1 QLGLGLAVLAFATAS
16 HARIFV
22 IINDGVT
29 GLNGSNLTGC
39 DSFQKNDSNDPACFI
54 GNFRLS
60 RFSPQ
65 LPDTDTINYQTDVM
79 PLLGC
84 SPCTV
89 YFPSASTTQQSTDTF
104 AFSDTNPAGPFARIV
119 KFDGATSAD
128 RISARGITVRAL
140 KPGLT
145 LTFTY
150 STQNGDLR
158 TVPFPPS
165 PATAAMSGS
174 FRNSS
179 GIARAAACGD
189 GTTST
194 SVGTPCVK
202 LQIKVNGTTVDG
214 QGVSA
219 IASTAVPC
227 N

>member
-1 QLGLGLAVLAFATAS
+1 RADDRGLLPGAEESRALASGGTPARAGEAPERSPVRAPGLLVAVPAHQQLAMSAIRHTVQLTLSHNLSYAPAGGRTMRKFALQLGLGLAVLAFATAS

-65 LPDTDTINYQTDVM
+65 LPDTDTINDQTDVM

-104 AFSDTNPAGPFARIV
+104 AFSDTN
-119 KFDGATSAD
+119 
-128 RISARGITVRAL
+128 
-140 KPGLT
+140 
-145 LTFTY
+145 
-150 STQNGDLR
+150 
-158 TVPFPPS
+158 
-165 PATAAMSGS
+165 
-174 FRNSS
+174 
-179 GIARAAACGD
+179 
-189 GTTST
+189 
-194 SVGTPCVK
+194 
-202 LQIKVNGTTVDG
+202 
-214 QGVSA
+214 
-219 IASTAVPC
+219 
-227 N
+227 